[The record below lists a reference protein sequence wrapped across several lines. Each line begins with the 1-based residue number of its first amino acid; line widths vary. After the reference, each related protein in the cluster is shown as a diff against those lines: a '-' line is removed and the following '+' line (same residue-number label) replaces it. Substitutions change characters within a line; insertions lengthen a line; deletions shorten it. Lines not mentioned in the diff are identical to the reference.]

1 MEDIQEP
8 LISPAD
14 LRMGQRGA
22 QGVPASVYLLATFGA
37 IGGFLFGYDTGV
49 VSGAMILIRDEFRLS
64 TVWHEAIISATIGA
78 AWLSSLIAGR
88 ATDLYGRRVVIL
100 FASIVFC
107 VGAVMMGAAPEKITL
122 LVGRIIVG
130 VGIGLA
136 SMSVPVYLSESA
148 PSEFRGRITVIN
160 NVFITGGQFVASV
173 LCGALSYVPHGWR
186 YMLGLAGIPSV
197 IQLAGFVFMPES
209 PRWLV
214 SKGRVSE
221 ARDILVKI
229 RSPGADIDGELQA
242 ITGAVNE
249 AQEQQTGISRV
260 LRYGPVRKALIV
272 GCLLQL
278 FQQISGINTVMYYS
292 ASIITM
298 AGVRD
303 QSMAI
308 WLAAATAFVNFFGTF
323 IGLYFVEKLGRRP
336 LTLGSLL
343 GTTVSL
349 LLLALSFQM
358 AFDYSPEASLPVNGT
373 CNYMSCG
380 VCTSKAECG
389 FCFMGDVDNVHNSSC
404 VQTNAT
410 AYNEKSLEGFCSNST
425 LLEDH
430 VVTYAYDWCPYKY
443 AWLAILGLGLYLLF
457 FSPGMGP
464 MPWTINS
471 EIYPGWARSTCT
483 SLTTS
488 VNWASNL
495 IVSFTFLTLTE
506 VLLKHGTFYLYMGL
520 AGFGTILF
528 YFILPE
534 TRGVPLEEIES
545 LFSRPFCSLSRHT
558 KR

>member
-1 MEDIQEP
+1 
-8 LISPAD
+8 
-14 LRMGQRGA
+14 MGQGGA
-22 QGVPASVYLLATFGA
+22 EQVPVSVYLLATFGA

-49 VSGAMILIRDEFRLS
+49 VSGAMILIRDEFKLNN
-64 TVWHEAIISATIGA
+64 VWHEAIISATIGA
-78 AWLSSLIAGR
+78 AWLSALIAGR
-88 ATDLYGRRVVIL
+88 ATDVYGRRIVIL
-100 FASIVFC
+100 SASVIFC
-107 VGAVMMGAAPEKITL
+107 IGAVMMGAAPEKITL
-122 LVGRIIVG
+122 LVGRVIVG
-130 VGIGLA
+130 IGIGLA

-197 IQLAGFVFMPES
+197 IQLAGFVFLPES

-229 RSPGADIDGELQA
+229 RSPEADIDGELQA
-242 ITGAVNE
+242 ISGAVAE
-249 AQEQQTGISRV
+249 AEEQKAGIGQV
-260 LRYGPVRKALIV
+260 LRSGPVRRALVV
-272 GCLLQL
+272 GSLLQF

-298 AGVRD
+298 AGVTD
-303 QSMAI
+303 QSTAI
-308 WLAAATAFVNFFGTF
+308 WLAAATSSVNFFGTF
-323 IGLYFVEKLGRRP
+323 IGLYLVEKVGRRP
-336 LTLGSLL
+336 LTLGSLI
-343 GTTVSL
+343 GTTASL
-349 LLLALSFQM
+349 LLLGLSFQM
-358 AFDYSPEASLPVNGT
+358 AFDNSPEASLPVNGT
-373 CNYMSCG
+373 CNYLSCG
-380 VCTSKAECG
+380 VCTSKADCG
-389 FCFMGDVDNVHNSSC
+389 FCFMGDIDNVQNSSC
-404 VQTNAT
+404 VQTNVASF
-410 AYNEKSLEGFCSNST
+410 NEKSQDGFCSNST

-430 VVTYAYDWCPYKY
+430 VVTYAYDWCPYEY
-443 AWLAILGLGLYLLF
+443 AWLSILGLALYLLF

-506 VLLKHGTFYLYMGL
+506 VILKHGTFYLYTGL
-520 AGFGTILF
+520 AGVGTILF

-545 LFSRPFCSLSRHT
+545 LFSMSLWTMSRHT
-558 KR
+558 KKR